1 MSRFNRHAAS
11 VLLICLPLLFWAQ
24 LTRASHLPEFTDL
37 VKATSAAV
45 VNISTTQKA
54 LAGLPELPEG
64 MEMPE
69 FPEGSPFGEL
79 FKYFFNQE
87 GEPEYRDAQSLG
99 SGFIISNDGYVLT
112 NYHVVKDADEII
124 VRLSDRREL
133 RGEVIGLDQRSDVAL
148 LKIDATDLPVV
159 KIGKS
164 SALEVGEW
172 VLAIGSPFGFD
183 HSATAGIVSAK
194 GRSLPSENYVPFIQ
208 TDVAINPGNSGGPLF
223 NQEGEVVGVNSQIY
237 SRTGG
242 YMGLSFAIPIEV
254 AMDVADQLKTKG
266 RVSRGWLGVL
276 IQDVT
281 LDLAE
286 SFGMQQPR
294 GALVAKVLPD
304 SPAQAAGM
312 QVGDVIVGFDDR
324 DVTNSAN
331 LPPIVGSSEVGV
343 AIPVDIIRDGR
354 KQRIDV
360 KLGELPDDDKVAS
373 VARPQVEK
381 ANRLGITVTD
391 LAAEQQSELELAGGV
406 LVRQVV
412 PGAASRAGIRQDDII
427 LRVDN
432 REVSD
437 ASQFNK
443 LIAGLPA
450 GKSVAFLVQRGGSP
464 TFLAVKVPE
473 AD

>member
-1 MSRFNRHAAS
+1 
-11 VLLICLPLLFWAQ
+11 
-24 LTRASHLPEFTDL
+24 
-37 VKATSAAV
+37 
-45 VNISTTQKA
+45 
-54 LAGLPELPEG
+54 
-64 MEMPE
+64 
-69 FPEGSPFGEL
+69 
-79 FKYFFNQE
+79 
-87 GEPEYRDAQSLG
+87 
-99 SGFIISNDGYVLT
+99 
-112 NYHVVKDADEII
+112 
-124 VRLSDRREL
+124 
-133 RGEVIGLDQRSDVAL
+133 
-148 LKIDATDLPVV
+148 
-159 KIGKS
+159 
-164 SALEVGEW
+164 
-172 VLAIGSPFGFD
+172 
-183 HSATAGIVSAK
+183 
-194 GRSLPSENYVPFIQ
+194 
-208 TDVAINPGNSGGPLF
+208 
-223 NQEGEVVGVNSQIY
+223 
-237 SRTGG
+237 
-242 YMGLSFAIPIEV
+242 
-254 AMDVADQLKTKG
+254 MDVAEQLKTKG

-312 QVGDVIVGFDDR
+312 RVGDVIVGFDGR
-324 DVTNSAN
+324 NVVNSAN

-343 AIPVDIIRDGR
+343 KIPVEIIRDGR
-354 KQRIDV
+354 KQHIEV
-360 KLGELPDDDKVAS
+360 KLGELPDEDKVAS
-373 VARPQVEK
+373 IARPEAEK

-391 LAAEQQSELELAGGV
+391 LTAEQQDELELESGV

-412 PGAASRAGIRQDDII
+412 PGAASRAGIRRDDII

-432 REVSD
+432 KDVSD